1 MEISNWRSVVVTQK
15 EVSDNS
21 LPNLRACCYR
31 RCLSM
36 LNSDPVHVGCGC
48 YSYDGASYRCLHQLW
63 SIRIKARI
71 KARPWFTP
79 SPPADCEYAFVGG
92 WLICVSGSVQA
103 WAAPLEALRKT
114 QCGLMQREAGWW
126 TISCRQINER
136 ISSSSSSAMLLPLT
150 RWSTSAVYFCDE
162 LHHTISWFLPTRV
175 YITSSLGKAGG
186 FFFSFLISEYLG
198 HVLLWS
204 LKVTKARRLRVRFP
218 LDVALFSVQ
227 TCTLG

>member
-1 MEISNWRSVVVTQK
+1 MTQK
-15 EVSDNS
+15 EVSDNL

-48 YSYDGASYRCLHQLW
+48 YSYDGAWYRCLRQLW
-63 SIRIKARI
+63 SIRIKDRI

-126 TISCRQINER
+126 TISCRRINER

-150 RWSTSAVYFCDE
+150 RWSTSAVYSFTSLQRQQGVARSCVTLLADFSPLASISR
-162 LHHTISWFLPTRV
+162 LHW
-175 YITSSLGKAGG
+175 GKLV

-204 LKVTKARRLRVRFP
+204 LAARRLRVRFP
-218 LDVALFSVQ
+218 LDVALSSVQ

>member
-1 MEISNWRSVVVTQK
+1 MTQK

-36 LNSDPVHVGCGC
+36 LKSDPVHVGCGC
-48 YSYDGASYRCLHQLW
+48 YSYDGAWYRCLRQLW
-63 SIRIKARI
+63 SIRIKDRI

-136 ISSSSSSAMLLPLT
+136 ISSSSSSARLLPLT
-150 RWSTSAVYFCDE
+150 RWSTSAVHSFTSLQRQQGLRRVASHCQ
-162 LHHTISWFLPTRV
+162 LISPHSRLYHVFIGESWWV
-175 YITSSLGKAGG
+175 
-186 FFFSFLISEYLG
+186 FFSFLFSEYLG
-198 HVLLWS
+198 HVFALKPRS
-204 LKVTKARRLRVRFP
+204 KKVTSSIPSWCGSALSPDMHIRLN
-218 LDVALFSVQ
+218 
-227 TCTLG
+227 